1 MENVKEKLTAAIE
14 IVVKEGISKEPGAAR
29 FLAER
34 IVLLISNFV
43 KQVAPG
49 ATGEFPDGK
58 LDASDEGGIKMLIS
72 ENAGNVRIDF
82 GQPLAWFAMP
92 KPQALTFA
100 FTVLERCRVKIE
112 HKIQQDPAPG
122 EPA

>member
-1 MENVKEKLTAAIE
+1 MENIKEKLTAEIE
-14 IVVKEGISKEPGAAR
+14 RIIDNHTDGLGNRPMAEAIVV
-29 FLAER
+29 
-34 IVLLISNFV
+34 LLTDFV
-43 KQVAPG
+43 KQNAPG
-49 ATGEFPDGK
+49 PTGEFPDGK
-58 LDASDEGGIKMLIS
+58 VDANDDEGGTKMLIS

-100 FTVLERCRVKIE
+100 FTVLERCGIKIE

-122 EPA
+122 APA